1 MNVKTAESS
10 PTEYTDK
17 PMAQKKPDLATH
29 ITRNARHQL
38 VRLCLTSIR
47 YEYVDMPLT
56 RKKPR
61 GRPPSPENRL
71 ATTLNVSPR
80 TVRRWAS
87 GQDAIQSS
95 DTNATKLAELAYTY
109 NPEETTRILQ
119 DDAERYRS
127 TVEEWLGFMESN
139 SVTCPCLEKQEPI
152 NPRPPEARQ

>member
-1 MNVKTAESS
+1 MKTAELP
-10 PTEYTDK
+10 PTEYKDM
-17 PMAQKKPDLATH
+17 PMAHKERPDLATH
-29 ITRNARHQL
+29 ITRDARHQL

-56 RKKPR
+56 RKKTR

-95 DTNATKLAELAYTY
+95 DTNATKLVELAYTY
-109 NPEETTRILQ
+109 NPKETTQILQ
-119 DDAERYRS
+119 GDAERYRR
-127 TVEEWLGFMESN
+127 TIEEWLVYMESN
-139 SVTCPCLEKQEPI
+139 SGTCPCPEKQAGF
-152 NPRPPEARQ
+152 NPRPPEAQQ